1 MSNLASVACGDPA
14 RNGVTI
20 KAATHRA
27 EEVAPI
33 ADITA
38 RNLLKVACDKE
49 SQMCKELLQSSFET
63 NEHVNISASSN
74 GFVASAIT
82 AYSRH
87 HHLRIRPDDVWTAI
101 LTQFS
106 FYVNAHAEEL
116 RSRFVAHEGKTL
128 LEVKAAGN
136 RYTVDF
142 GRMAQRMT
150 DHIDQNVVD
159 PTLRGWII
167 PNFSTTHK
175 NDITVAAVLMM
186 STFQKYFEFKFT
198 LMCGIPTVTL
208 LGERADWE
216 NILHRLEKLK
226 EFGKECI
233 AWYEMLHAV
242 LRRFVESFNAPGS
255 KEVRDFWEH
264 ICHVQN
270 NGSGPT
276 YILGW
281 ISAFCF
287 WNGEG
292 VALRNDPKLYTP
304 HKTPQSPDI
313 ALPTARHSNVGDR
326 LTKVMSNISKR
337 SMPICEKTVYGHRG
351 TIERPTYA
359 LDGVDFHRVDD
370 EDIPIGYG
378 SVPVLVDDN
387 GYKFPSLMVAG
398 SVGYLATASGKP
410 LDDGKLGNDTLQPVT
425 GWWMFERDQEG
436 EDKVAKDNEY
446 IRDYIERL
454 ERMTTRT

>member
-33 ADITA
+33 ADITV

-63 NEHVNISASSN
+63 NEHMNISASSN

-116 RSRFVAHEGKTL
+116 RSRFVAHEGKKQ
-128 LEVKAAGN
+128 LEVKAARS

-150 DHIDQNVVD
+150 DHIDQNVID

-167 PNFSTTHK
+167 PDFSTTHN

-186 STFQKYFEFKFT
+186 STFQKYFDFKFT

-242 LRRFVESFNAPGS
+242 LRRFVESFDAPGS
-255 KEVRDFWEH
+255 REVRNFWQH
-264 ICHVQN
+264 ICHVEN

-276 YILGW
+276 YISGW

-287 WNGEG
+287 WNNEG
-292 VALRNDPKLYTP
+292 IALRDDPKL
-304 HKTPQSPDI
+304 HSPRTTSQ
-313 ALPTARHSNVGDR
+313 PPNVASPPASHRNLGHG
-326 LTKVMSNISKR
+326 LTNVISQVSTR
-337 SMPICEKTVYGHRG
+337 SKSLRAKIGNGIGGATDAMGRPVY
-351 TIERPTYA
+351 E
-359 LDGVDFHRVDD
+359 LNGVSFHRVDD
-370 EDIPIGYG
+370 QDIPVGYG

-398 SVGYLATASGKP
+398 SVGYHVTSSGKP
-410 LDDGKLGNDTLQPVT
+410 LDGGKLGNDTLQPVT

-436 EDKVAKDNEY
+436 EKKVAKDSEY
-446 IRDYIERL
+446 IRNFIEGAGK
-454 ERMTTRT
+454 